1 MKELL
6 DKISSYNLFNYLLPG
21 SLYLGYLNY
30 ATSLEL
36 EDENLIFVG
45 FLGYFLGLTI
55 SRVGSLV
62 VEPILRKMKLVVFK
76 DYKKYVKASFKDET
90 LVVLSEQN
98 NTYRSLTAL
107 ILVVLLTSIFNWIVI
122 KLEWELY
129 TVLVVV
135 LFILLALFIAAY
147 RKQTKY
153 ISDRV
158 DANEEG

>member
-30 ATSLEL
+30 STPLEL